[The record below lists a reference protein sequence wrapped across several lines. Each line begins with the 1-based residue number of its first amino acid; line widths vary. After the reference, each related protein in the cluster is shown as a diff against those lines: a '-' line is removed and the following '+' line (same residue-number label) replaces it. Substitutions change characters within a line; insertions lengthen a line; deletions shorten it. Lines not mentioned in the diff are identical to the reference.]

1 MSITLAP
8 AGGASP
14 GAGECRASRD
24 KSIVADLLVMRSQFV
39 VSPVTTKLIPASAAL
54 FSRATPV
61 LLGCR
66 ALPDITAGKPRS
78 AKVACRAGRSNR
90 CGVLPTPLSIHNP
103 KHSKGLN
110 CHYTLGTGTSLTF
123 LCSYPQWALSP
134 QMTGELNFK
143 APQWGRSPGA
153 DRG

>member
-8 AGGASP
+8 GGGASP

-39 VSPVTTKLIPASAAL
+39 VSPVTAKLIPASAAL

-66 ALPDITAGKPRS
+66 ALPDLAAGKPRG
-78 AKVACRAGRSNR
+78 AKAACRAGRLSR
-90 CGVLPTPLSIHNP
+90 CGVLLKHLSIYNP

-110 CHYTLGTGTSLTF
+110 CHCTLGQATSLT
-123 LCSYPQWALSP
+123 LLRSYPQWVLS
-134 QMTGELNFK
+134 
-143 APQWGRSPGA
+143 
-153 DRG
+153 